1 MTDVTDEVAGTPAP
15 DANVSPQASSEADA
29 TQQPEGNEADPS
41 PAAADAS
48 EKPDKS
54 IEDMQ
59 KRVNKVTANWRQ
71 TEREKEY
78 WREQAM
84 RQAPAQQP
92 EPVKAAEPAKFPA
105 LADYDYDEA
114 KHTQAVLEFTRAE
127 ARREAE
133 AVLKAERDRQ
143 NAERR
148 QQTWKQKADEFAKS
162 TPDFNELVSDPTL
175 PITAEMAQAVQ
186 DSEIGPELAYHL
198 ASNRDVAEQVSR
210 MSGTALAL
218 ALGRIEGRLIA
229 QKELAARPA
238 AAPQVT
244 KAPPPP
250 PKIDAVNPSA
260 SVRTTDASGDTLS
273 IEAWVELERKR
284 LAKKR
289 AKG

>member
-41 PAAADAS
+41 PAADNAS
-48 EKPDKS
+48 EKPEKA
-54 IEDMQ
+54 IEDLQ
-59 KRVNKVTANWRQ
+59 KRVNKVTSNWRQ

-84 RQAPAQQP
+84 AKQAAPAVEAKP
-92 EPVKAAEPAKFPA
+92 AEATKFPA

-114 KHTQAVLEFTRAE
+114 KHSQAVIEYTRAE
-127 ARREAE
+127 ARREAV

-143 NAERR
+143 DAERR
-148 QQTWKQKADEFAKS
+148 QQTWKQKADEFSKVQ
-162 TPDFNELVSDPTL
+162 PDFNELVSDPTL
-175 PITAEMAQAVQ
+175 PITAEMTQAVL

-198 ASNRDVAEQVSR
+198 ARNREVAEQVSR

-284 LAKKR
+284 LSKKR